1 MNHTTPKVIE
11 HYFKEDFKSALSTII
26 QAFPLGVKKLTVETG
41 KTYEQYDAA
50 QTFHYKFI
58 ETNMHRIYL
67 ATSSRVAKYL
77 NDYGIETRRV
87 DEYKV
92 IYFMGMAIAHM
103 MEAENSGLAFIQMH
117 LLGTFSILDARLHEI
132 GCFRPSLTKNITK
145 LIVSNELQS
154 ETGKTGLYL
163 TYKCLSNFSKEIEPN
178 KKNI

>member
-1 MNHTTPKVIE
+1 MTAVAPKVIE
-11 HYFKEDFKSALSTII
+11 HFFKEDFKRGLSTLSH
-26 QAFPLGVKKLTVETG
+26 AFPFGVRKLTMETG
-41 KTYEQYDAA
+41 KTYKEYSAA
-50 QTFHYKFI
+50 QLFYTAFI
-58 ETNMHRIYL
+58 DSEMERIYR
-67 ATSSRVAKYL
+67 ATSSRVTKYL
-77 NDYGIETRRV
+77 NDYDIEVQRV